1 MGITVDHLLPDLMAA
16 PKVLPVRP
24 LSPAARPLLFL
35 HIPKTAGTS
44 MLNGLRN
51 MFGDGRVLRLT
62 GAATLSVQPIDDIV
76 AGGLDGVSCVAG
88 HVPVYL
94 LRHHFNR
101 FRPFTILRNPVSR
114 VLSLYRFLR
123 RAGPQELARMG
134 LRPDFSLKDF
144 LAGTEPE
151 LVAQINNGM
160 CRMLGGDESAFAV
173 DGGPVHDDPDMLDHS
188 VDVLRR
194 SDFGLAEA
202 MAASRDLFG
211 RIWNLPGAL
220 DAAMDNTTDGAD
232 TVYPPALLAQIV
244 ARNQLD
250 LTLYAWAS
258 AEFPARIAA
267 SHRVETS
274 SSDAVFRP
282 SLYADVNVGEIPGR
296 RGFHE
301 LEQDGFCWLKSE
313 RPAAIH
319 FAAPAPAARLRL
331 TFYCMTE
338 DYEISAIALRVNG
351 VVVPHQASWS
361 EPRWCTLETDR
372 LQLAG
377 GMNLLSIDPPSFLSV
392 RRVVNDTAD
401 DRYLSVALHTMT
413 LL

>member
-1 MGITVDHLLPDLMAA
+1 MGITVDRRLPDLTAV
-16 PKVLPVRP
+16 PTVLPARP

-44 MLNGLRN
+44 MLTGLRN

-62 GAATLSVQPIDDIV
+62 GAATLAAQPIDDIV
-76 AGGLDGVSCVAG
+76 AAGLDGVSCVAG

-94 LRHHFNR
+94 LRHHLTR

-123 RAGPQELARMG
+123 RAEPQELARLG
-134 LRPDFSLKDF
+134 LRHGFGLEDF

-173 DGGPVHDDPDMLDHS
+173 DGGPVHDDPAMLEHS
-188 VDVLRR
+188 VEVLRR
-194 SDFGLAEA
+194 ADFGLAEA
-202 MAASRDLFG
+202 MAASRGLFG
-211 RIWNLPGAL
+211 RIWSLPGEL

-232 TVYPPALLAQIV
+232 EVYAPALLAQIV

-250 LTLYAWAS
+250 LALYAWAS
-258 AEFPARIAA
+258 AALPARIAA
-267 SHRVETS
+267 SRRVARS

-282 SLYADVNVGEIPGR
+282 SLYADINVAEIAGR

-301 LEQDGFCWLKSE
+301 LEPDGFCWLKSE

-319 FAAPAPAARLRL
+319 FEAPAPGARLRL

-338 DYEISAIALRVNG
+338 DYDISAISLRLNG
-351 VVVPHQASWS
+351 VEVPHQASWS
-361 EPRWCTLETDR
+361 EPHWCVLETDR
-372 LQLAG
+372 QQLAS
-377 GMNLLSIDPPSFLSV
+377 GMNLLSIDPPSFLSI

-413 LL
+413 LF